1 VFECLSGGDMTQFK
15 QVSGSDLMGT
25 VNFFLYHI
33 SDVTSGVNFSP
44 DEKMYTASVLAH
56 YTSTSRGSG
65 TDMPPCADLADI
77 FHTFVLPVIF
87 GSGGDGLS
95 DSDPE
100 ITEIAGA
107 QTLLLAGFFRDQM
120 KRRHNVRAFDHF
132 GQTFYGLSAGLCLQP
147 KKSDLLARMATNFPL
162 WTETCCQVSRVL
174 RDNPYLIRPFGLPP
188 AAS

>member
-1 VFECLSGGDMTQFK
+1 MFEYLPGGDMTQFE
-15 QVSGSDLMGT
+15 QVSGCDLMST

-33 SDVTSGVNFSP
+33 SDVASGTNFSP
-44 DEKMYTASVLAH
+44 DEKAYTASILAH
-56 YTSTSRGSG
+56 YAQVSRGSG
-65 TDMPPCADLADI
+65 TDMPPCTDLADI
-77 FHTFVLPVIF
+77 FHTFVLPIIF
-87 GSGGDGLS
+87 GSGDVDLS

-100 ITEIAGA
+100 IAEIAGS

-120 KRRHNVRAFDHF
+120 KRRHNIRVFDHF
-132 GQTFYGLSAGLCLQP
+132 GQTFYGLSAGLC
-147 KKSDLLARMATNFPL
+147 KDHRRRDLLERMATNFPL